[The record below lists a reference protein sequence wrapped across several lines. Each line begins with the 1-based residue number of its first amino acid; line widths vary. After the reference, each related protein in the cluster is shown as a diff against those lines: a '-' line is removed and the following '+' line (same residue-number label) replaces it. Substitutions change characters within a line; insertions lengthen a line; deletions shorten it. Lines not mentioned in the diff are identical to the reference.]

1 MEEVRERKSGR
12 GYEFQA
18 IGLVRSAVT
27 GSEGDGG
34 KREELSAEVLPGSVA
49 GAGVEGEPP
58 R

>member
-34 KREELSAEVLPGSVA
+34 KREELRSCREALREPG
-49 GAGVEGEPP
+49 
-58 R
+58 